1 MSLEDYYYSFL
12 ALWALIAIGTF
23 IGLFFKVAP
32 YGRYLDSVTSVT
44 LPSRIGWILMESPT
58 VIGIFIFLLMFQ
70 KSIGYVEICLSSI
83 WLLHYIHRT
92 FMWPFRAKLENKRM
106 TLTVILMALLFNI
119 VNITIQCLWIFILG
133 EYVDEWLFSPFFL
146 IGLSLFLIGML
157 INIKSDNILMN
168 LRTNHGEGY
177 HVPNGFLYRY
187 ITCPNYL
194 GELIEW
200 FGWFVLTMSPAALT
214 FFVWTFANLVPRAKS
229 NHEWSKLNIKNYP
242 SNRKA
247 ILPFVY

>member
-1 MSLEDYYYSFL
+1 MSLEHYYYSFL

-92 FMWPFRAKLENKRM
+92 VMWPFRAKLENKRM
-106 TLTVILMALLFNI
+106 TLTVIVMALLFNI
-119 VNITIQCLWIFILG
+119 AVSYT
-133 EYVDEWLFSPFFL
+133 
-146 IGLSLFLIGML
+146 
-157 INIKSDNILMN
+157 
-168 LRTNHGEGY
+168 H
-177 HVPNGFLYRY
+177 
-187 ITCPNYL
+187 
-194 GELIEW
+194 
-200 FGWFVLTMSPAALT
+200 LTLPT
-214 FFVWTFANLVPRAKS
+214 
-229 NHEWSKLNIKNYP
+229 
-242 SNRKA
+242 KA
-247 ILPFVY
+247 